1 MSTAAA
7 VLLMVAV
14 AFYAIFGGA
23 DFGAGFWDLTAG
35 GPERGRRPREVIEHS
50 IGPVWEANHVWLIF
64 VFVVLWTCFPE
75 AYASI
80 MLTLF
85 VPLTIAALGIVLRGA
100 SFAFRKAVTQVRD
113 QRIFGGTFAISS
125 VLVPY
130 CFGAVAG
137 GIASGRVPSGGRAGD
152 PWNSWVNP
160 TSIVVGVL
168 AVCVVAYVSAVLL
181 TWDAGRLSDEEMVAY
196 FRARAVGAAVVAGVV
211 ALVGLFVLRS
221 DARYVFDGLTSRALA
236 LVVLSTLA
244 GVGAF
249 LLLRGRPRRGARVA
263 ALVASGALVLAWGVA
278 QWDYLLPET
287 LTVAQ
292 AAAPTGTITAVLV
305 VGVLAAL
312 LIAPAFAL
320 LYTLHQ
326 KSLLPDEGVHEGPQQ
341 KTEIGRGH
349 NATTDTPSL

>member
-35 GPERGRRPREVIEHS
+35 GPERGMRPREVIEHS

-85 VPLTIAALGIVLRGA
+85 VPLTLAAFGIVLRGA

-137 GIASGRVPSGGRAGD
+137 GVASGRVPSGGRAGD

-160 TSIVVGVL
+160 TSVVVGVL

-221 DARYVFDGLTSRALA
+221 DARYVFDGLTSRALP
-236 LVVLSTLA
+236 LVLLSTLA

-249 LLLRGRPRRGARVA
+249 LLLHGRPRPGARVA

-287 LTVAQ
+287 LTVSQ
-292 AAAPTGTITAVLV
+292 AVAPTGTITAVLV
-305 VGVLAAL
+305 VAILAVLF
-312 LIAPAFAL
+312 IAPAFAL
-320 LYTLHQ
+320 LYTLDQ
-326 KSLLPDEGVHEGPQQ
+326 KSLLPDEGVHEARHQPSDFDPGPQ
-341 KTEIGRGH
+341 H
-349 NATTDTPSL
+349 NT